1 MKINLKN
8 ISAVALTILLSG
20 ANNLFAGNPER
31 QGQAGAAQLTINP
44 WSRSSGMGWANGGRI
59 MGAEAMF
66 MNVAGLD
73 RMLNN
78 TELVFNRTEWLV
90 GSGIGV
96 NNVGFAQRMGE
107 DGEGGTLGIQVMQF
121 GIDPIDIRTEQNP
134 YGGIGTYRV
143 SMTNIGLSYSKSF
156 SKNISA
162 GVTARMLSEGIPD
175 AQANGMSID
184 AGVQYSANLSPS
196 RNNIKKNDFNFGI
209 SIKNIGPD
217 MDFTGEGLSYKAMLQ
232 NGTFDKTMIVKTSAV
247 KLPALLNIA
256 ASYDIKLDKSDNQY
270 DNRLT
275 VGFGFTNNSFSANQT
290 TLSAEYAY
298 KDFIMV
304 RGGFAY
310 QEGIFSEDTRT
321 SAFTGPFCGLSYDW
335 HVMDGD
341 NQDNVI
347 SIDYSYRATNP
358 FGGCHSFGIRIGLGS
373 ESNGKVKKD

>member
-1 MKINLKN
+1 MKLNFKN
-8 ISAVALTILLSG
+8 ISAVALSFVLGNSNT
-20 ANNLFAGNPER
+20 LFAGNPER

-44 WSRSSGMGWANGGRI
+44 WSRSSGMGWANGGRVA
-59 MGAEAMF
+59 GAEAMF

-73 RMLNN
+73 NMVNN

-90 GSGIGV
+90 GSGIGI
-96 NNVGFAQRMGE
+96 NNVGFAQRLGE
-107 DGEGGTLGIQVMQF
+107 DGEGGTLGLQVMQF
-121 GIDPIDIRTEQNP
+121 GIDPIDIRTESNP

-175 AQANGMSID
+175 ASATGMSID

-196 RNNIKKNDFNFGI
+196 RDNIKKNDFHFGI

-217 MDFTGEGLSYKAMLQ
+217 LDFTGEGLSYKALLQ
-232 NGTFDKTMIVKTSAV
+232 NGTFDKTMVVKTSAV

-256 ASYDIKLDKSDNQY
+256 ASYDIRLDNVKGVY

-275 VGFGFTNNSFSANQT
+275 MGFGFTNNSFSANLT

-298 KDFIMV
+298 KNFLMV

-310 QEGIFSEDTRT
+310 QEGIFNEDTRT
-321 SAFTGPFCGLSYDW
+321 SAFTGFFGGLSYDW
-335 HVMDGD
+335 HLLNSDD
-341 NQDNVI
+341 EDNVI

-373 ESNGKVKKD
+373 ESNGKVTTK